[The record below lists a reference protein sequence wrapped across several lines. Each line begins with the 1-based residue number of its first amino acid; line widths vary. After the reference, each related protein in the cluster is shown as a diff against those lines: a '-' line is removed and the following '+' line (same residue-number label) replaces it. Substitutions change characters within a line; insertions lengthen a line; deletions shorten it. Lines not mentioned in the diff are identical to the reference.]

1 MNNGDLYWRQM
12 DILSPRDIED
22 VVITLIGCGGIG
34 SPVGL
39 MLAKMGFK
47 AFSLYDPDTI
57 ELHNLPNQM
66 FPHSITQGVGDVIEF
81 ESTIGMTKVD
91 VLSATMRDFGGTH
104 RVSIIPH
111 VEPYEEQPLSG
122 IVISGVDSMSARK
135 TIWEGVETCW
145 DNIPLYIDARMGA
158 QVGAIYSIDPASNDD
173 SSFFKSVA
181 LYDDAEAME
190 QVCTNRAILYNTF
203 FIAALIG
210 RQVRYHVKG
219 LEVPREILF
228 DLETLALVKEDA
240 L

>member
-1 MNNGDLYWRQM
+1 M
-12 DILSPRDIED
+12 DILSPREIED
-22 VVITLIGCGGIG
+22 VRITLIGCGGIG
-34 SPVGL
+34 SPTAL
-39 MLAKMGFK
+39 MLAKMGFQRFK
-47 AFSLYDPDTI
+47 LYDPDII

-66 FPHSITQGVGDVIEF
+66 YPVEILNASTGDLEPVLGRNKAE
-81 ESTIGMTKVD
+81 
-91 VLSATMRDFGGTH
+91 VLSGEIQRY
-104 RVSIIPH
+104 VELSIAVPV
-111 VEPYEEQPLSG
+111 VEEYTDQNLYG
-122 IVISGVDSMSARK
+122 IVISGVDSMAARK

-145 DNIPLYIDARMGA
+145 DNVSLYIDARMGA
-158 QVGAIYSIDPASNDD
+158 QVGAIYSIDPASDD
-173 SSFFKSVA
+173 DISFFKSVA